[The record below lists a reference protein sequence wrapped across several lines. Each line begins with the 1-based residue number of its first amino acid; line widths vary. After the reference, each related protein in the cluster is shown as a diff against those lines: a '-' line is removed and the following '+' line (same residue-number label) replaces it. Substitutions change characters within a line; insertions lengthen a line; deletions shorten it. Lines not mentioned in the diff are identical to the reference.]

1 MKKRV
6 HSGLISIDHIGTA
19 SILADPL
26 TKGLIPKQFHEHVT
40 HMSIYVTE
48 DY

>member
-1 MKKRV
+1 VKEKV
-6 HSGLISIDHIGTA
+6 QSGLISIDHIDIA

-26 TKGLIPKQFHEHVT
+26 TKGLIPKQFHEHVVHT
-40 HMSIYVTE
+40 DIYVTD